1 MLSGTG
7 CDRCEQGTG
16 RCNQSHALGEDE
28 YIVDASAFDETFQT
42 FLMDEL
48 PVSSANVLSTESIN
62 YDLWDSQIRVSCMII
77 APSLIA

>member
-1 MLSGTG
+1 MD

-16 RCNQSHALGEDE
+16 RCNQSHVLGEDE

-48 PVSSANVLSTESIN
+48 VVSSANVLSTVSTN
-62 YDLWDSQIRVSCMII
+62 YDLWDGQIRVSGMTISAFI
-77 APSLIA
+77 LVA